1 MKDTNAVYCL
11 NPPPLTMWDQG
22 PHRKQRRVRTSW
34 TGTWLGPL
42 FSILTHCLCSCK
54 GGTCSKKRNTV
65 SGAILHEGRGTPRPT
80 PPPEGGQMCFLIHSF
95 AHATHLF
102 ILFYKYLSRI
112 YSVPALLSI
121 LENPA
126 LNQWLLLELTF

>member
-1 MKDTNAVYCL
+1 MDRYLVGAAVQYSYSLFVLLQGGDLQQEEKYGKWGHSPRGEGNTSSNA
-11 NPPPLTMWDQG
+11 
-22 PHRKQRRVRTSW
+22 
-34 TGTWLGPL
+34 
-42 FSILTHCLCSCK
+42 
-54 GGTCSKKRNTV
+54 
-65 SGAILHEGRGTPRPT
+65 

-126 LNQWLLLELTF
+126 LNQWFLLELTF